1 MNSVKISIIVA
12 AYNVAEWLPRCVNS
26 IIAQSYTN
34 WELILID
41 DGSKDETGKI
51 ADCFAEHDSRII
63 VVHQK
68 NTGLVMVREKGI
80 SLASGEYIGF
90 IDGDDAIDS
99 DMYEKLLANALVY
112 DAEISHCNLRVCYN
126 GKDDEGAKDTNK
138 IVVQNSEEAIKELLS
153 GEWMAPSLC
162 NKLYRKNLL
171 IDSCLDKAVINN
183 EDLLRNFVLFKR
195 AKKIVF
201 QDFQGYQY
209 WTRENSLSNDVRIFE
224 RTNDILSARR
234 CILNNSESN
243 ISTYA
248 MRSWLSANVNAINSL
263 TFYEDE
269 NAKLICRKCRY
280 ELKKELKNIKLLILR
295 QRIAAILIVISPT
308 LHRLIYQFYKEGI

>member
-1 MNSVKISIIVA
+1 MNNVKISIIVA
-12 AYNVAEWLPRCVNS
+12 AYNVAEWLPRCVQS
-26 IIAQSYTN
+26 VIAQTHTN

-51 ADCFAEHDSRII
+51 ADSFAKQDSRII

-68 NTGLVMVREKGI
+68 NAGLVLVREKGI

-90 IDGDDAIDS
+90 IDGDDAVDP
-99 DMYEKLLANALVY
+99 DMYERLLDNAINY
-112 DAEISHCNLRVCYN
+112 NAEISHCNLRVCYN
-126 GKDDEGAKDTNK
+126 GKDDVGAKDTNK
-138 IVVQNSEEAIKELLS
+138 IVVQNSEEAIKELLL

-162 NKLYRKNLL
+162 NKLYRSDLL
-171 IDSCLDKAVINN
+171 IDSCLNKTVINN

-201 QDFQGYQY
+201 QDFHGYQY
-209 WTRENSLSNDVRIFE
+209 WTRVNSLSNDVRIFE

-234 CILNNSESN
+234 CILDNSETN
-243 ISTYA
+243 ISRYA

-263 TFYEDE
+263 TFYKDE
-269 NAKLICRKCRY
+269 RAKLICRKCRH
-280 ELKKELKNIKLLILR
+280 ELQKELKNIKLLIFR
-295 QRIAAILIVISPT
+295 QRIAALLVIISPV
-308 LHRLIYQFYKEGI
+308 LHRLVYQFYKEF